1 MITQALGQT
10 AIDHFALVFGQ
21 HNTRT
26 LIDQLADSGK
36 IFIGKDQVTFQ
47 LTRSGPL
54 SLIRSELW
62 CPGQNV
68 SHSSSTGVLPP
79 SGRCAVGNG
88 SCDTT
93 GWSLSAVNWP
103 ARSRPC
109 FDNVSVP
116 APRRRK
122 TRTA

>member
-21 HNTRT
+21 HDTRT
-26 LIDQLADSGK
+26 LIDQLADTGK

-47 LTRSGPL
+47 LTHPGPL
-54 SLIRSELW
+54 SLIRSKLW

-68 SHSSSTGVLPP
+68 SHSSSRGVLPL

-93 GWSLSAVNWP
+93 GWSLCTANRP
-103 ARSRPC
+103 ACSRTC
-109 FDNVSVP
+109 FDNVSAP

-122 TRTA
+122 TRKA